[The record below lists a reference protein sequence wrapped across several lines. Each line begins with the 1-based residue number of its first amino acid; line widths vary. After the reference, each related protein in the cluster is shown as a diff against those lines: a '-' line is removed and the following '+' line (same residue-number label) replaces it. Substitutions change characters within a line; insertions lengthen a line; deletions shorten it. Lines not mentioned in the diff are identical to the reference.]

1 MKKPG
6 YTALIELAVALLVF
20 ALASTVI
27 LQLFMQAY
35 DTGRDAQASSQA
47 LVYAQDCAQR
57 LAAGEDMAETLRAQG
72 YEEADGVYSRLTQDG
87 FLIRVQ
93 ISEACREAGRLM
105 QAQIAVEQAGETL
118 AQLPATRYMESTLYN
133 KEGISP

>member
-27 LQLFMQAY
+27 LQPFMQAY

-57 LAAGEDMAETLRAQG
+57 LAAGEGNAAGAGLRGGGRRVFAAYAGWLSHPRTDQRSVRRSRTAHAG
-72 YEEADGVYSRLTQDG
+72 AD
-87 FLIRVQ
+87 
-93 ISEACREAGRLM
+93 CRRAGRRN
-105 QAQIAVEQAGETL
+105 ARAAARGKIHGKHV
-118 AQLPATRYMESTLYN
+118 
-133 KEGISP
+133 I